1 MEIQYK
7 PNKNSSERQLL
18 KQLLDQLVIFEINEQ
33 IKNLAI
39 KTRLSTSL
47 KLMDSIIVATAQW
60 INLPLVSSETKFK
73 SASLV
78 DIVLLSNRKTQ

>member
-1 MEIQYK
+1 M
-7 PNKNSSERQLL
+7 NSSERQLL

>member
-1 MEIQYK
+1 M
-7 PNKNSSERQLL
+7 NSSEHQLL

-33 IKNLAI
+33 IKNLPI

>member
-1 MEIQYK
+1 MEIQCK
-7 PNKNSSERQLL
+7 PNSSERQLL
-18 KQLLDQLVIFEINEQ
+18 RELLEQLVIFEINEQ

-78 DIVLLSNRKTQ
+78 DIVLLSNRKAQ

>member
-1 MEIQYK
+1 M
-7 PNKNSSERQLL
+7 NSAERKLL
-18 KQLLDQLVIFEINEQ
+18 KELLKDLVVFELNEQ
-33 IKNLAI
+33 IKILAI

-47 KLMDSIIVATAQW
+47 KLMDAIIVATAQW

-78 DIVLLSNRKTQ
+78 DIVLLGKRETK